1 MYQQRHKKVL
11 INQKVNYDTTGN
23 EICTHSALYDLNKNG
38 WSLTLQRGVPSLDRH
53 KINITCRGVPSTA
66 RILRAHT
73 STAISRTFM
82 KQMQSGFFCLVENEA
97 GFLTTYNTVLKI
109 DYLLLFLALKYRSV
123 YLRSLNAGFDSC
135 LSLSNKC
142 EVK

>member
-1 MYQQRHKKVL
+1 MLEVSPL
-11 INQKVNYDTTGN
+11 FLS
-23 EICTHSALYDLNKNG
+23 CLN
-38 WSLTLQRGVPSLDRH
+38 LQRGVTSLDRH

-82 KQMQSGFFCLVENEA
+82 KQMQSGFFCFVENEA

-109 DYLLLFLALKYRSV
+109 DYLLLFRALKYRSI

-135 LSLSNKC
+135 LSI
-142 EVK
+142 EQM

>member
-1 MYQQRHKKVL
+1 LFSLVPPGVCWDS
-11 INQKVNYDTTGN
+11 ITD
-23 EICTHSALYDLNKNG
+23 
-38 WSLTLQRGVPSLDRH
+38 WLTLQRGVPSLDRH

-66 RILRAHT
+66 RILRART
-73 STAISRTFM
+73 STSIARTFM

-97 GFLTTYNTVLKI
+97 GFLMTYNTVLKI
-109 DYLLLFLALKYRSV
+109 DYLLLFLAMKYRSI
-123 YLRSLNAGFDSC
+123 YLRRLNAGFVSC

>member
-1 MYQQRHKKVL
+1 VHQEQLTGLTSIAIEYGDVRSMHSEKLVATL
-11 INQKVNYDTTGN
+11 AAQKVR
-23 EICTHSALYDLNKNG
+23 K
-38 WSLTLQRGVPSLDRH
+38 LTLQRGVLSLDRH

-97 GFLTTYNTVLKI
+97 GFLMTCNTVLKI
-109 DYLLLFLALKYRSV
+109 DY
-123 YLRSLNAGFDSC
+123 
-135 LSLSNKC
+135 
-142 EVK
+142 

>member
-1 MYQQRHKKVL
+1 MQNVQKLSSQRLQRQCSKGFQNL
-11 INQKVNYDTTGN
+11 
-23 EICTHSALYDLNKNG
+23 
-38 WSLTLQRGVPSLDRH
+38 LTLQRGVLSLDRN
-53 KINITCRGVPSTA
+53 KINITCRGVTNTA

-73 STAISRTFM
+73 STSISCTFM

-97 GFLTTYNTVLKI
+97 GFLMKYNTVLKVN
-109 DYLLLFLALKYRSV
+109 YLLLFLALKYRSI

-135 LSLSNKC
+135 LSLLNKC